1 MCASRHASRFWQL
14 GRFAPVAANSGLR
27 PETHEH
33 HHIAKPGRT
42 GNNMEM
48 LFKKKPEDQRR
59 TSRIPVRVTMAEREK
74 IVEAARIRALDVSE
88 FMRRAAL
95 GRKADVKIA
104 YDIIHE
110 LRAVTKA
117 IRELHAAYLAIG
129 ETPPED
135 VLRPLMDEIVK
146 AMKRVA
152 L

>member
-1 MCASRHASRFWQL
+1 MCASRHPSRFRQL
-14 GRFAPVAANSGLR
+14 GRCAPVAANSGLR
-27 PETHEH
+27 PETHDQN
-33 HHIAKPGRT
+33 HIAKPARN
-42 GNNMEM
+42 GNNKGM

-59 TSRIPVRVTMAEREK
+59 SSRIPVRVTMVERDK
-74 IVEAARIRALDVSE
+74 IIEAARIRALDVSE

-95 GRKADVKIA
+95 GRKADVRIA
-104 YDIIHE
+104 GDIIME
-110 LRAVTKA
+110 LREVTKA

-135 VLRPLMDEIVK
+135 VLRPIMDEIVK